1 MHFQSL
7 TLANFRNYD
16 SGRVALHPRVNVF
29 CGLNG
34 AGKTNML
41 DAVYYLCLG
50 KSYFAQT
57 DKLVIRQGAE
67 FFRIEGILTEA
78 NDTDK
83 VSVKMKAGGR
93 KEIDISGKKA
103 ERLSDYIG
111 RFLCVIITPDDIH
124 LMLEGSEQRRS
135 FLNNTLVQ
143 TDSAYLHNLMTYSAL
158 LKRRNSLLK
167 SFADNRSYDALLLES
182 LTAGM
187 LAPAAYIHEARQAG
201 VSKLVPLFEAAYAQI
216 SGKRER
222 CGIHYESQ
230 LSHHALFDLMQM
242 HLDKDRVLAR
252 TTQGIHKDDLLFTM
266 NGEPLRHFASQ
277 GQLKSFVLALKMA
290 QYALLEKESGRKP
303 IFLLDDIFDKLDQQ
317 RVTQLMR
324 MLISRQFGQL
334 FITDTSRQRM
344 QEVLGQLETGY
355 ALFDV
360 DGGTITSTVT
370 IEADKSDGKTQ

>member
-1 MHFQSL
+1 VHFQSL

-57 DKLVIRQGAE
+57 DKLVIRQGAD

-93 KEIDISGKKA
+93 KEIDISGKRA
-103 ERLSDYIG
+103 ERLADYIG

-124 LMLEGSEQRRS
+124 LMLEGSEQRRT

-143 TDSAYLHNLMTYSAL
+143 TDPAYLHNLMTYSAL

-167 SFADNRSYDALLLES
+167 TFAENRTFDALLLES
-182 LTAGM
+182 VTAGM
-187 LAPAAYIHEARQAG
+187 FGPAAQIHEVRQAG
-201 VSKLVPLFEAAYAQI
+201 VAKLVPLFEAAYADI
-216 SGKRER
+216 SGKRES
-222 CGIHYESQ
+222 CGIAYESQ
-230 LSHHALFDLMQM
+230 LAGNSLEGLMQL
-242 HLDKDRVLAR
+242 HLEKDRVLAR
-252 TTQGIHKDDLLFTM
+252 TTQGIHKDDLVFTM
-266 NGEPLRHFASQ
+266 NGEPLKHFASQ

-290 QYALLEKESGRKP
+290 QYKLLEQESGRKP
-303 IFLLDDIFDKLDQQ
+303 VFLLDDIFDKLDQQ
-317 RVTQLMR
+317 RVTQLMH
-324 MLISRQFGQL
+324 MLTNQQFGQI
-334 FITDTSRQRM
+334 FITDTSAERM
-344 QEVLGQLETGY
+344 QQVLGQLETGY
-355 ALFDV
+355 ALFQV
-360 DGGTITSTVT
+360 ERGAVVNEITT
-370 IEADKSDGKTQ
+370 